1 MVSTTAGSL
10 EKVGSTWGATSR
22 MMVLSTMVMGRKIR
36 KPTLAQRWTRSIFPA
51 PKFCP
56 TKFITAMPAALE
68 VAQ

>member
-1 MVSTTAGSL
+1 MG
-10 EKVGSTWGATSR
+10 GHQQR